1 MEHAHPMTT
10 RVSLI
15 LAIAL
20 VLSTMIYALAS
31 RYTPA
36 HETDYTSVVDR
47 WTGHRRSS
55 FP

>member
-1 MEHAHPMTT
+1 MT
-10 RVSLI
+10 SLPAIIIAAAI
-15 LAIAL
+15 L
-20 VLSTMIYALAS
+20 LSTIIYALAT

-55 FP
+55 F